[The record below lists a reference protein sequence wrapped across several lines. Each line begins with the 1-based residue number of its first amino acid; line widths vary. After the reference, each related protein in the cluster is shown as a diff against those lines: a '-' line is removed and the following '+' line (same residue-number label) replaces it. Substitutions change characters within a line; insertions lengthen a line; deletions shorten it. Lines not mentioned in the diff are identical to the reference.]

1 MSESTEQQML
11 EMAEGFKN
19 IVEKKNEE
27 ILQMKKNTMLLYGLV
42 RATDENFSD
51 IILLDLIRSYL
62 STFVEEFLEK

>member
-11 EMAEGFKN
+11 EMAEQFKN
-19 IVEKKNEE
+19 LVESKNEE
-27 ILQMKKNTMLLYGLV
+27 ILQMKKNFMLIYGLV

-51 IILLDLIRSYL
+51 IVLLDLIRSYL